1 MHALVVFES
10 MYGNTRAIAEAI
22 AAGLSTRMPVEVK
35 EVGLAPE
42 GIDKDVSLL
51 VVGAPTHVHGMSNPE
66 TRRSAADRADMERGI
81 ESTST
86 GLREWLAGLAM
97 EPSSVAVAAFDTRL
111 KGPRL
116 LWGSAAKSAEG
127 KLRKAGARVVTP
139 CQSFFIAGP
148 RGPVYEALAE
158 GELDRARLWGE
169 KLATQVSG

>member
-35 EVGLAPE
+35 EVGVAPE
-42 GIDKDVSLL
+42 VIGEDVSLL
-51 VVGAPTHVHGMSNPE
+51 VVGAPTHAHGMSKPE
-66 TRRSAADRADMERGI
+66 TRQ
-81 ESTST
+81 T

-97 EPSSVAVAAFDTRL
+97 APSSVAVAAFDTRL
-111 KGPRL
+111 KGPGL

-127 KLRKAGARVVTP
+127 QLRKAGAHVVTP
-139 CQSFFIAGP
+139 AQSFFIAGP

-158 GELDRARLWGE
+158 GELDRARQWGE
-169 KLATQVSG
+169 RLASELPA